1 MIIHYLVGSENDKT
15 SVGLKCIGQKDGF
28 IANDI
33 SCELVFFGFESSV
46 NGSIELEVPSSNF
59 LKQYRQKLLIYQAIE
74 QYIEKEY
81 NHIDYFYIRFLG
93 SCKALNRITKR
104 FGQKILFEVQ
114 SNGVQELP
122 TLSSYKPYHKLGSW
136 ISYFQFTLLPRFNEF
151 LFRNRIFKNARD
163 VVFVSNEIANEYSGS
178 NKLIMANGITRSS
191 ITNFVERD
199 NSKQHWLFLK
209 GSTMEVD
216 YLGLDRLIKSFDEV
230 LDCKLN
236 IQLHLVGNFT
246 ENELISYK
254 RAYTSFYEYMNPA
267 ELKALMQKCHLG
279 IGSLSLHRINMYEAS
294 VLKVRQYFA
303 NGLLV
308 LLGYHDTDISK
319 NRDFNDFVF
328 EVPNNKTLLPIDEI
342 NKWVAKQEKIDRC
355 LIIDICNKHLS
366 WDGKIKKL
374 LSQIN

>member
-1 MIIHYLVGSENDKT
+1 M
-15 SVGLKCIGQKDGF
+15 
-28 IANDI
+28 
-33 SCELVFFGFESSV
+33 
-46 NGSIELEVPSSNF
+46 
-59 LKQYRQKLLIYQAIE
+59 
-74 QYIEKEY
+74 
-81 NHIDYFYIRFLG
+81 
-93 SCKALNRITKR
+93 
-104 FGQKILFEVQ
+104 
-114 SNGVQELP
+114 QELP

-246 ENELISYK
+246 ENELSSYK